1 MSFLSFFD
9 EIIYERKRKEELTLH
24 FQIRFKYSREDF
36 RPSPVYW
43 LLASGGEFE
52 QFPGT
57 R

>member
-36 RPSPVYW
+36 RPSPV
-43 LLASGGEFE
+43 
-52 QFPGT
+52 
-57 R
+57 